1 MSRQVAN
8 EEIKSGRG
16 EQAIYSERYV
26 AFVDILGF
34 SRIVRDSV
42 QSTVQATKLAGTLN
56 RIANRSEP
64 PGIELG
70 SGDDFKAQ
78 SFSDCTVL
86 SENASDQGLLH
97 LLDVLTIFA
106 LDLMANGI
114 LVRGGVARGPLYHKE
129 GVVFGP
135 ALLDA
140 YALESTIAK
149 FPRILIDRR
158 AHVDFKRIINDDELG
173 SARREKIKLSGD
185 GPPFLH
191 VFEPFRFLTEKSPSW
206 LLETRNG
213 CNFSIQFH
221 LDHSIYEPRIYEKLR
236 WLAIYWNSSGLPIVR
251 LPATM

>member
-1 MSRQVAN
+1 MLWVN
-8 EEIKSGRG
+8 MGEV

-34 SRIVRDSV
+34 SSIVRGSV
-42 QSTVQATKLAGTLN
+42 QSTAQATKLVGILN
-56 RIANRSEP
+56 KIANRADP

-70 SGDDFKAQ
+70 PGDDFKAQ

-97 LLDVLTIFA
+97 LLDVLTFFA

-114 LVRGGVARGPLYHKE
+114 LVRGGLAKGTLYHTE
-129 GVVFGP
+129 RVVFGP

-158 AHVDFKRIINDDELG
+158 VHVDFQRIVNFDQLG
-173 SARREKIKLSGD
+173 SARREKIQLSGD

-191 VFEPFRFLTEKSPSW
+191 IFAPFGHLSPDPPTW
-206 LLETRNG
+206 LLETMQG
-213 CNFSIQFH
+213 CKFSVQYQ
-221 LDHSIYEPRIYEKLR
+221 LDHSIYDPRIFEKLR

-251 LPATM
+251 LPSTM

>member
-1 MSRQVAN
+1 MV
-8 EEIKSGRG
+8 EESD
-16 EQAIYSERYV
+16 APIYSERYV

-34 SRIVRDSV
+34 GSIVRGSV
-42 QSTVQATKLAGTLN
+42 RSTVQATKLVGTLDK
-56 RIANRSEP
+56 IANRTDP

-70 SGDDFKAQ
+70 PGDDFKAL

-97 LLDVLTIFA
+97 LLDVLTFFA

-114 LVRGGVARGPLYHKE
+114 LVRGGLAKGPLYHTE

-149 FPRILIDRR
+149 YPRILIDRG
-158 AHVDFKRIINDDELG
+158 AHADFQRIVNYEQPG
-173 SARREKIKLSGD
+173 SARRKTIQLSGD

-191 VFEPFRFLTEKSPSW
+191 IFAPFGYVTDDSPTW
-206 LLETRNG
+206 LHETMRG
-213 CNFSIQFH
+213 CKFSVQYQ
-221 LDHSIYEPRIYEKLR
+221 LDHSIYDPRIFEKLR

-251 LPATM
+251 LPSTM